1 MSLLDPTALTALQAI
16 LQAHIEASVASGQA
30 DQRASLIEAGLADR
44 ARQLAERPGK
54 ESLIADL
61 QAALAH
67 LAVDAPTRPDV
78 EGRIA
83 QLQAEIAA
91 IPTVLEVEA
100 AVDAQLAA
108 SNESL
113 SEAGDKVM
121 GDLVVPILTHIEA
134 NLPESGSTPGGTSIP
149 WVTSP
154 VAEVNPDDAG
164 RIDLYLP
171 GAVTDSQGNQTLMH
185 DMAGNRSASPL
196 KVILDPAAGTGNGV
210 LFSANHPL
218 TTAQAALGT
227 QAPLGSG
234 ESALYVVQRNLKT
247 GRMHLLRT
255 NGWSAP
261 WTVLQNT
268 SFGSSYTNLSTNG
281 TNNYTA
287 CTICRYTNHRG
298 GPVRLATATNFK
310 YMTNGS
316 TATLRP
322 TLRLADGTDGRP
334 GTLLAT
340 AAEFVLPDSAG
351 TATVYSSTVT
361 LDLDVPAGATAWL
374 CFERMDAN
382 LDTTNCYI
390 YTAVRVF
397 DPFFDSNLYGGSYG
411 LSSTG
416 TWNNYPSYYFSA
428 DIAIQTQI
436 HLPEPAQDGDN
447 EYQNVLLI
455 GQGGAMVEEDST
467 PTFVARP
474 FEEVLR
480 GTASVSAG
488 EVPFAI
494 VPTLKDQP
502 ITLPVQTVTSGS
514 YIESL
519 AGYAETVLLVSQY
532 NSTYLYLMEPGR
544 YDGQIL
550 RLINAGSYSFYLYGS
565 SGGIFGPLS
574 SKSISGR
581 KWVLLRWIES
591 TRTWE
596 VIG

>member
-1 MSLLDPTALTALQAI
+1 MSEIKTILKQLFVDTMKALFPLDGELKDADKED
-16 LQAHIEASVASGQA
+16 IESNWGKVG
-30 DQRASLIEAGLADR
+30 EAVVETTDR
-44 ARQLAERPGK
+44 AVQE
-54 ESLIADL
+54 
-61 QAALAH
+61 
-67 LAVDAPTRPDV
+67 
-78 EGRIA
+78 
-83 QLQAEIAA
+83 
-91 IPTVLEVEA
+91 
-100 AVDAQLAA
+100 
-108 SNESL
+108 
-113 SEAGDKVM
+113 
-121 GDLVVPILTHIEA
+121 LVVPEMTGLAGLIASLQNQVSEGLAALWEA
-134 NLPESGSTPGGTSIP
+134 IDGLGGSSGGTSIP
-149 WVTSP
+149 WVTGP

-164 RIDLYLP
+164 KIDLYLP
-171 GAVTDSQGNQTLMH
+171 GAVTDSQGNQTLMR

-196 KVILDPAAGTGNGV
+196 KITLDPAAGTGNGV

-234 ESALYVVQRNLKT
+234 ESALYVVQRNRKT
-247 GRMHLLRT
+247 GRMHLMHT
-255 NGWSAP
+255 GGWSTSR
-261 WTVLQNT
+261 TVKSFT
-268 SFGSSYTNLSTNG
+268 SLPSTSYTSLFVTTGTTAVQYTGFTVCRITPHRRGPTRWATLKNIKYAINGSS
-281 TNNYTA
+281 
-287 CTICRYTNHRG
+287 
-298 GPVRLATATNFK
+298 
-310 YMTNGS
+310 
-316 TATLRP
+316 ATLRP
-322 TLRLADGTDGRP
+322 TLRLADGTGGKP

-340 AAEFVLPDSAG
+340 GADFTLADTSDVVTLYEGPVSIGLDVPPDTPAWLCLERVDANLGTTELRIYRESTSYLTIDPEIDTNIITSSYQISSAG
-351 TATVYSSTVT
+351 TWYGYSSRHYAMEVQ
-361 LDLDVPAGATAWL
+361 
-374 CFERMDAN
+374 
-382 LDTTNCYI
+382 
-390 YTAVRVF
+390 
-397 DPFFDSNLYGGSYG
+397 
-411 LSSTG
+411 
-416 TWNNYPSYYFSA
+416 
-428 DIAIQTQI
+428 IQTRDLAQ
-436 HLPEPAQDGDN
+436 EPAQDDDN

-480 GTASVSAG
+480 GKASVSAG

-514 YIESL
+514 YIENL